1 MQPSPL
7 TTSGICG
14 EPCGRVVGG
23 GRGGEEGSGG
33 RAGPLPAPSPLSAGC
48 PPSAGGL
55 RGARLSRACSFWM
68 GAAGLGRVWGVGRG
82 EGRLG
87 WGGGRD
93 WMGGSAGRRDKAK
106 RGTITKENTK
116 KKKKPRTHTKK
127 SRKKPEIKARE
138 LSSKGGGRRKRRGA
152 DADVWFS
159 LGQGSHAFKA
169 PAPGSSLSRAS
180 EFIPQG
186 IGTQVS
192 ISRDWR
198 KIWEAGLYRG
208 GSSLPPI
215 TSHPLTPHQDFAE
228 RNGFCTRSFF
238 IIKLTVSIP
247 SSRPRL
253 LPGKAT
259 PLSFGIPGG
268 SPEPAGRCAGAA
280 GARPQNVRLPRSAPP
295 PEPRACAVGPGS
307 GAGAGGNRPA
317 AVRRCAREGGGAR
330 GGGAP
335 SAVGASESGSP

>member
-1 MQPSPL
+1 MFSCQRRELPL
-7 TTSGICG
+7 LPPIPFPLCC
-14 EPCGRVVGG
+14 PLPPRRGRSVH
-23 GRGGEEGSGG
+23 GG
-33 RAGPLPAPSPLSAGC
+33 RALAALSPHHVRDLRGTLWEGRGRGEGWRGRERRSRWAPTRPLPLVRRMPPVRRGPARRPSIKGLFILDGC
-48 PPSAGGL
+48 RGVGEGMGG
-55 RGARLSRACSFWM
+55 GE
-68 GAAGLGRVWGVGRG
+68 GGGEVGVGRG
-82 EGRLG
+82 KGLD
-87 WGGGRD
+87 GGQRG
-93 WMGGSAGRRDKAK
+93 AK
-106 RGTITKENTK
+106 RQSKKRNDNKGKYK

-215 TSHPLTPHQDFAE
+215 TSHP
-228 RNGFCTRSFF
+228 
-238 IIKLTVSIP
+238 
-247 SSRPRL
+247 
-253 LPGKAT
+253 
-259 PLSFGIPGG
+259 
-268 SPEPAGRCAGAA
+268 
-280 GARPQNVRLPRSAPP
+280 
-295 PEPRACAVGPGS
+295 
-307 GAGAGGNRPA
+307 
-317 AVRRCAREGGGAR
+317 
-330 GGGAP
+330 
-335 SAVGASESGSP
+335 